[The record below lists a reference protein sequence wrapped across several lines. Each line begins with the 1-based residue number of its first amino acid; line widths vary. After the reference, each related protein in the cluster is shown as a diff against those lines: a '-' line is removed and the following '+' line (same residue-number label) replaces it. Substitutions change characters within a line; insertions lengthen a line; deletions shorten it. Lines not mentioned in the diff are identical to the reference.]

1 MSNTKI
7 IYHKIN
13 KLQSCPDGLAAS
25 WSALKKYPD
34 AEVIGWEYQT
44 EPPLAASYFGEYI
57 VKSLKLLSRNLF
69 SKTKH
74 PQKSLIA
81 PGDRVVIVDFS
92 FPKEVLNS
100 WVAIGVEVIVID
112 HHKTAQKML
121 EGFAGGILRFD
132 MDKCGAML
140 TWEYFFPDK
149 PVPEFIKY
157 VQDQDLW
164 QWALP
169 FSKEV
174 REAFGSLGRSFQT
187 FDFLETLPN
196 NEFVEYMKAVGE
208 PLVKA
213 REERVEAIAARH
225 KDRQLDE
232 YVIKAVELTED
243 ELFLTSDVCAYLYN
257 SYPEVPFV
265 ACFNYEAQSW
275 LQKLLRKPKT
285 VKWSLRSSNKNPNA
299 VDVSA
304 IAKRRGGGGH
314 HNAAGYTSKQ
324 TRHKHLKL

>member
-13 KLQSCPDGLAAS
+13 KLQPCPDGETAA
-25 WSALKKYPD
+25 WTALKKYPD

-44 EPPLAASYFGEYI
+44 EPPLAADELTGFF
-57 VKSLKLLSRNLF
+57 KLLFRSLF
-69 SKTKH
+69 EKKKH

-92 FPKEVLNS
+92 FPKEVLDS
-100 WVAIGVEVIVID
+100 WVAIGVEVVVID

-132 MDKCGAML
+132 MGKCGAML

-169 FSKEV
+169 YSKEV
-174 REAFGSLGRSFQT
+174 REAFGSLGRNFKT
-187 FDFLETLPN
+187 FDFLETLPAD
-196 NEFVEYMKAVGE
+196 EFVEYMRAVGE

-243 ELFLTSDVCAYLYN
+243 ELFLTSDVCAFLYN
-257 SYPEVPFV
+257 QFPEVPFT
-265 ACFNYEAQSW
+265 ACFNYEPQNW
-275 LQKLLRKPKT
+275 LQKLFRRAKT

-304 IAKRRGGGGH
+304 VAKRRGGGGH
-314 HNAAGYTSKQ
+314 FNSSGYSIKEESK
-324 TRHKHLKL
+324 KV

>member
-13 KLQSCPDGLAAS
+13 KTTSCADGLTAS
-25 WSALKKYPD
+25 WAALKKYPD

-44 EPPLAASYFGEYI
+44 EPPLAADELTGFF
-57 VKSLKLLSRNLF
+57 KLLFRSLLE
-69 SKTKH
+69 KKKH
-74 PQKSLIA
+74 PQKSLIT
-81 PGDRVVIVDFS
+81 PGDRAIIVDFS
-92 FPKEVLNS
+92 FPKEVLDS

-149 PVPEFIKY
+149 PVPVFIKY

-169 FSKEV
+169 YSKEI
-174 REAFGSLGRSFQT
+174 REAFGSLGRNFKT
-187 FDFLETLPN
+187 FDFLETLPAD
-196 NEFVEYMKAVGE
+196 EFVEYMRAVGE

-213 REERVEAIAARH
+213 REERVEAIASRH
-225 KDRQLDE
+225 KDTQLDE
-232 YVIKAVELTED
+232 YVIKAVELVED
-243 ELFLTSDVCAYLYN
+243 ELYLTSDVCAYLYN
-257 SYPEVPFV
+257 KYQEVPFV
-265 ACFNYEAQSW
+265 ACFSYGSQNW
-275 LQKLLRKPKT
+275 LQRLLKKPRPMY
-285 VKWSLRSSNKNPNA
+285 WSLRSSNKNPNA

-304 IAKRRGGGGH
+304 VAKRRGGGGH
-314 HNAAGYTSKQ
+314 HNAAGYTSASY
-324 TRHKHLKL
+324 

>member
-13 KLQSCPDGLAAS
+13 QNTNCPDGYSAA
-25 WSALKKYPD
+25 WIALKKYPD
-34 AEVIGWEYQT
+34 AEIIGWEYQT
-44 EPPLAASYFGEYI
+44 EPPLTSDKLTNLF
-57 VKSLKLLSRNLF
+57 KLLVRSF
-69 SKTKH
+69 SKNVKH
-74 PQKSLIA
+74 PQKTLIT
-81 PGDRVVIVDFS
+81 PGDRIVIVDFS
-92 FPKEVLNS
+92 FPKEVLDS

-132 MDKCGAML
+132 MEKCGAML

-164 QWALP
+164 QWSLRY
-169 FSKEV
+169 SKEV
-174 REAFGSLGRSFQT
+174 REAFGSLGRNFKT
-187 FDFLETLPN
+187 FNFLETLSGD
-196 NEFVEYMKAVGE
+196 EFVEYMLSIGE

-213 REERVEAIAARH
+213 REEKVKAIASRH
-225 KDRQLDE
+225 KDTFLDE
-232 YVIKAVELTED
+232 YIIKAVELTED
-243 ELFLTSDVCAYLYN
+243 ELPLTSDVCAFLYN
-257 SYPEVPFV
+257 QFPDVPFT
-265 ACFNYEAQSW
+265 ACYNYEPQNL
-275 LQKLLRKPKT
+275 LQKLLRKTKT

-304 IAKRRGGGGH
+304 VAKKRGGGGH
-314 HNAAGYTSKQ
+314 HSAAGFSTKEE
-324 TRHKHLKL
+324 K